1 MWYTAEW
8 KYTCCSIIYKRGKY
22 KIMIIVALHMPCI
35 LRNQKTLTIHLHVNK
50 CMYTHPMHDYIAM
63 PVASYYGIL

>member
-1 MWYTAEW
+1 
-8 KYTCCSIIYKRGKY
+8 
-22 KIMIIVALHMPCI
+22 MIIVASHMPFI

-63 PVASYYGIL
+63 PVASSCGIL